1 MKVPVEEAVRY
12 LRAGTDPETRRMA
25 EDAAKTLESRVAP
38 RYLWRACRIERGGEG
53 IFLPEAALTLPGTLA
68 EKMLAECG
76 TAVLMVCTL
85 GAEFD
90 RMEREWQARD
100 MARAAVLDACG
111 SAWTEA
117 ACDAAEEEIRNRFP
131 GMYLTDR
138 FSPGYGDLPL
148 SLQADFLRALDAG
161 RKLGITANES
171 FLMLPSKSV
180 TAVTGLADR
189 PQGAKIRGCAYCGL
203 RENCEYRRGGKF
215 CGV

>member
-1 MKVPVEEAVRY
+1 MKVPVEEALRY
-12 LRAGTDPETRRMA
+12 LRAGADPETRRMA
-25 EDAAKTLESRVAP
+25 EETAAAMESRLTP
-38 RYLWRACRIERGGEG
+38 RFLWRACRIERGGG
-53 IFLPEAALTLPGTLA
+53 NISLPEAALTLPGTLA

-117 ACDAAEEEIRNRFP
+117 ACDAAEEEIRSRFP

-148 SLQADFLRALDAG
+148 SLQADFLRATDAG

-180 TAVTGLADR
+180 TAVIGLADR
-189 PQGAKIRGCAYCGL
+189 PQGAKIRGCAYCGM

>member
-1 MKVPVEEAVRY
+1 MKVPVEEALRY
-12 LRAGTDPETRRMA
+12 LRAGADPETRRMA
-25 EDAAKTLESRVAP
+25 EETAAAMESRLTP
-38 RYLWRACRIERGGEG
+38 RFLWRACRIERGGG
-53 IFLPEAALTLPGTLA
+53 SISLPEAALTLPGTLA
-68 EKMLAECG
+68 EMQRA
-76 TAVLMVCTL
+76 
-85 GAEFD
+85 
-90 RMEREWQARD
+90 WSARD

-117 ACDAAEEEIRNRFP
+117 ACDAAEEEIRSRFP

-148 SLQADFLRALDAG
+148 SLQADFLRATDAG

-180 TAVTGLADR
+180 TAVIGLADR
-189 PQGAKIRGCAYCGL
+189 PQGAKIRGCAYCGM